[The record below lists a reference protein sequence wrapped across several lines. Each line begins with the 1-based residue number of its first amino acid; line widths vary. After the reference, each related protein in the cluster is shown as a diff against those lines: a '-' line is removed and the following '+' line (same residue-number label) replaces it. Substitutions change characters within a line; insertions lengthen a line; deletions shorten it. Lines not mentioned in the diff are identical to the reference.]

1 MKQKYSGI
9 SRLPVWSGTVAAL
22 KTVVIVDVTT
32 ASKLDGMVVTTEMLL
47 VCNVL
52 GKIILE
58 SIDYKYD
65 PLVGK
70 EELEVE
76 VPIT

>member
-1 MKQKYSGI
+1 M
-9 SRLPVWSGTVAAL
+9 TV
-22 KTVVIVDVTT
+22 
-32 ASKLDGMVVTTEMLL
+32 SELDGIVVATEMLL
-47 VCNVL
+47 VYNVL

-58 SIDYKYD
+58 SIDYKHNL
-65 PLVGK
+65 LVGK

>member
-1 MKQKYSGI
+1 VSE
-9 SRLPVWSGTVAAL
+9 
-22 KTVVIVDVTT
+22 
-32 ASKLDGMVVTTEMLL
+32 LDGTIVTIEMLF
-47 VCNVL
+47 VYNVL

-58 SIDYKYD
+58 SINYKYNL
-65 PLVGK
+65 LVGK